1 MVCVYVYVCM
11 CMYVYVCV
19 CMYGVSLPGPER
31 CHRASAGSQGPE
43 LCEGTCMS
51 RSWVAKLEH
60 VRPRGR
66 RLVRVLG
73 VRRAILDV
81 ARVIDRVLALTWVGV
96 PGRARHAAEQVLGSD
111 AVVGVGVGLMPATHA
126 RVILR
131 VNIESPFSWLRAIGL
146 PHIPMAQ
153 MHA

>member
-1 MVCVYVYVCM
+1 
-11 CMYVYVCV
+11 
-19 CMYGVSLPGPER
+19 
-31 CHRASAGSQGPE
+31 
-43 LCEGTCMS
+43 MS

-66 RLVRVLG
+66 RLVRVVGILA

-111 AVVGVGVGLMPATHA
+111 AVVGVGAGVA
-126 RVILR
+126 RTK
-131 VNIESPFSWLRAIGL
+131 A
-146 PHIPMAQ
+146 
-153 MHA
+153 